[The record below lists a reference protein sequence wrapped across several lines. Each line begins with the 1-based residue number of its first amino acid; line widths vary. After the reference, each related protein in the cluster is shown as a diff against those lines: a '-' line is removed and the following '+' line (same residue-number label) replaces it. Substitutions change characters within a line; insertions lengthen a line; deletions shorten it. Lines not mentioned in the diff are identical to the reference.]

1 MTAGPAARS
10 PASPAALSAFLRGV
24 ERRGDVLAR
33 LQCGDP
39 KVAERALA
47 AALRAFRS
55 HAGEVPMASWP
66 SRFWS
71 LLAAA
76 PAMREPVD
84 PSNWVP
90 ELRALAHMPP
100 ADRLAL
106 LLRIVA
112 GLDEAAA
119 ADVLGLDE
127 PQYQQALARACPR
140 DAQGRPDAQAWRAL
154 ADAAQQQLRDLGPD
168 RLARLAQLREAA
180 LGDGAMAIGERGPV
194 VARPSTPGP
203 RRVPRAGGQGWRRR
217 WPWILLAVLVALA
230 LAGGLAL
237 RGRGPVLPPVPVS
250 QAPAGVLHV
259 ADNAPVLVEELPAE
273 DLSETSPVSSGDPAD
288 AAMLA
293 DPQLALARQ
302 ADFYAWFAA
311 GGPIPPDESEPQP
324 MRAQMAAAGR
334 EGTGLE
340 TADDP

>member
-1 MTAGPAARS
+1 MTAGSAARS
-10 PASPAALSAFLRGV
+10 PAPPAALSAFLRGV

-33 LQCGDP
+33 LQCGDTG
-39 KVAERALA
+39 VAERALA
-47 AALRAFRS
+47 AALRAFRT
-55 HAGEVPMASWP
+55 HAGEVALAAWP

-84 PSNWVP
+84 PSHWVP
-90 ELRALAHMPP
+90 ALRALAQMP
-100 ADRLAL
+100 AGDRLAL

-140 DAQGRPDAQAWRAL
+140 DPDGRPDAQAWRAL
-154 ADAAQQQLRDLGPD
+154 AEAAQQQLRDLGPQ

-180 LGDGAMAIGERGPV
+180 LGEGAMAMDQHGPV
-194 VARPSTPGP
+194 VARPSAAAS
-203 RRVPRAGGQGWRRR
+203 RRVPRRGDSGWRRH
-217 WPWILLAVLVALA
+217 WLWILLALLVALA
-230 LAGGLAL
+230 IVGVLVL
-237 RGRGPVLPPVPVS
+237 RGRAPVLPPVPVS

-259 ADNAPVLVEELPAE
+259 TDNAPVLVEELPAE
-273 DLSETSPVSSGDPAD
+273 DLSETAPVSGADPAD

-293 DPQLALARQ
+293 DPQLPLARQ

-324 MRAQMAAAGR
+324 TRTQMAAAGM
-334 EGTGLE
+334 ESAGLE

>member
-10 PASPAALSAFLRGV
+10 LAPPAALSAFLRGV

-33 LQCGDP
+33 LQCGDTS
-39 KVAERALA
+39 VAERALA
-47 AALRAFRS
+47 AALRAFRT
-55 HAGEVPMASWP
+55 HAGEVALAAWP
-66 SRFWS
+66 LRFWS

-84 PSNWVP
+84 PSQWVP
-90 ELRALAHMPP
+90 ELRALAHLP
-100 ADRLAL
+100 AGDRLAL

-112 GLDEAAA
+112 GLDEPAA
-119 ADVLGLDE
+119 ADVLGLNE
-127 PQYQQALARACPR
+127 AQYQQALARACPR
-140 DAQGRPDAQAWRAL
+140 DAEGRPDAQAWRAL
-154 ADAAQQQLRDLGPD
+154 ADAAQQQLRELGPE

-180 LGDGAMAIGERGPV
+180 LGDGAMAMTAKGPV
-194 VARPSTPGP
+194 VARPTARASRPAS
-203 RRVPRAGGQGWRRR
+203 RAGRPGWRRHGV
-217 WPWILLAVLVALA
+217 WILLAVLVALA
-230 LAGGLAL
+230 LAGLLML
-237 RGRGPVLPPVPVS
+237 RGRTPVLPPVPVS

-259 ADNAPVLVEELPAE
+259 TDNAPVLVEELPAE
-273 DLSETSPVSSGDPAD
+273 DLSEISPVSGADPAD

-293 DPQLALARQ
+293 DPQLPLARQ

-324 MRAQMAAAGR
+324 TRTQMAAAGR